1 MRALNHGHYCDVCGN
16 YFDSSR
22 YDAQY
27 CGSTCRS
34 KAHRA
39 AKERTKTMQR
49 AEEAITA
56 LGKYCGNDET
66 REVMRKLERRI
77 ALMINEGEL
86 RAALRD

>member
-1 MRALNHGHYCDVCGN
+1 MRSLNHGRYCEICRN
-16 YFDSSR
+16 FFESNR

-39 AKERTKTMQR
+39 AKDRLKIMQR

-66 REVMRKLERRI
+66 REAMRKLERRLS
-77 ALMINEGEL
+77 LMINEGET